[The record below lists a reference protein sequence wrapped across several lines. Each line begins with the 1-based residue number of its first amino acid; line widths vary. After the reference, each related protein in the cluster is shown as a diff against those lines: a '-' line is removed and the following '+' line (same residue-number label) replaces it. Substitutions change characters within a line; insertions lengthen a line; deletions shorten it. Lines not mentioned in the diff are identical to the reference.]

1 MGLPRQAEPQNGSRN
16 HRAPGAFGSP
26 AGRSVLEPAA
36 GVEYD
41 ARATMTARFRRLIR
55 NPAFLV
61 GLVAFLAAFVVQSGE
76 LGSSDT
82 THRLAATHSFWTSA
96 PAVDPEDYPEFGIHG
111 RGGRLYGWYGV
122 GQSVL
127 MLPADVIGT
136 GLELL
141 PIFGNY
147 DADPTVRD
155 IVVSYATNIS
165 ICVLGALT
173 CFRLLGLF
181 GFSANQRIAG
191 ALALVFCTT
200 FLHYTQNMME
210 NNYIFLL
217 TLTGLT
223 FQYRWLR
230 EGHRRDLWIG
240 SLALGANL
248 LTRLTTGL
256 DLLAVAVFLM
266 LVSRYWKNPE
276 ATRRAQRVRYAKVAL
291 PVYVICLAI
300 DRAYQWYRFGSVF
313 STYIGAFGREQKM
326 LNPALPQ
333 AFPFETPFHVGFF
346 GALFTPEK
354 SIFLFDPLLVLT
366 LIHCAVAWRRFRP
379 DMRAYLIA
387 FGALLL
393 AYVCFYAKFTVWSGD
408 FAWGDRYVSTAAQMV
423 AFVSVPLMM
432 RHGAEIGKA
441 VRTAGVVLIVAAVLV
456 QLSSVMFWCP
466 LEIYQMDTLGHPTFV
481 IALRMKNIVAFSLGK
496 MDEWGLTNDSMTYDP
511 WDYQH
516 IAAFN
521 FLPFLLARIGKAAG
535 WAVHL
540 IAAVWLAALAA
551 LFAVLVHVGRLVAAD
566 GAYRIADQARLKA

>member
-1 MGLPRQAEPQNGSRN
+1 
-16 HRAPGAFGSP
+16 
-26 AGRSVLEPAA
+26 VLEPVA

-55 NPAFLV
+55 NPAFWV
-61 GLVAFLAAFVVQSGE
+61 GITAFLAAFVVQSGE

-96 PAVDPEDYPEFGIHG
+96 PAVDPQDYPEFGIHG

-136 GLELL
+136 GLERL
-141 PIFGNY
+141 PIFGSY

-155 IVVSYATNIS
+155 IVVSYGTNILV
-165 ICVLGALT
+165 CVLSALM
-173 CFRLLGLF
+173 CLRLLGLF

-191 ALALVFCTT
+191 ALALIFCTT

-223 FQYRWLR
+223 FQYKWLR
-230 EGHRRDLWIG
+230 DGDRRDLLIG
-240 SLALGANL
+240 SLALGLNL
-248 LTRLTTGL
+248 LTRLTAGL
-256 DLLAVAVFLM
+256 DLLAVALFLL
-266 LVSRYWKNPE
+266 LVPRFSKEPE
-276 ATRRAQRVRYAKVAL
+276 ATLRARTARYAQVAL

-313 STYIGAFGREQKM
+313 GTYIGAFGHEQKI
-326 LNPALPQ
+326 LNPALPKV
-333 AFPFETPFHVGFF
+333 FPFETPFHVGFF

-354 SIFLFDPLLVLT
+354 SIFLFDPLLILT
-366 LIHCAVAWRRFRP
+366 LILSAVAWRRFRP
-379 DMRAYLIA
+379 EIRAYLIA
-387 FGALLL
+387 FSALLL
-393 AYVCFYAKFTVWSGD
+393 GYICFYAKFTVWSGD

-432 RHGAEIGKA
+432 RHGAQIGRV
-441 VRTAGVVLIVAAVLV
+441 VRTMGVVLIAAAVLV

-516 IAAFN
+516 ITAFN
-521 FLPFLLARIGKAAG
+521 FLPFLLARIGKTAG
-535 WAVHL
+535 WAVDL
-540 IAAVWLAALAA
+540 IAAIWFAALAA
-551 LFAVLVHVGRLVAAD
+551 LVAVLIHVRRLVAAD
-566 GAYRIADQARLKA
+566 EAYRIADRARLKA